1 MRASKER
8 SFSKVRTW
16 APAFVAFLVLV
27 LPGATFAQ
35 DSVPN
40 FHGLWLTDGSARDA
54 TRIVDGRLPDG
65 TPAEPRPGSPSA
77 LTEEGRNLYERN
89 KAGIAA
95 SDPTI
100 DQSLL
105 CIPSGF
111 PRIALNSQPVLIM
124 QEEDVV
130 VWTSES
136 NQGIAR
142 RIWISDQHT
151 TPWPSRL
158 GDSIARWDGDTL
170 IVETTDIAE
179 DTLINSRGLGH
190 SAEFTAIERWRLI
203 DGGAKLEIHM
213 AFTDPVIFTEP
224 WDTTVIYER
233 SDQRPLDD
241 ICTDPVAVP

>member
-1 MRASKER
+1 VRAIKNWSLSTAR
-8 SFSKVRTW
+8 
-16 APAFVAFLVLV
+16 ACGIAFIGSLALG
-27 LPGATFAQ
+27 LPSATFAQ
-35 DSVPN
+35 DSVPD

-65 TPAEPRPGSPSA
+65 TPAAPRPGSPST

-89 KAGIAA
+89 KAGIAV

-170 IVETTDIAE
+170 IVETTDISE

-190 SAEFTAIERWRLI
+190 STEFTAIERWRLI
-203 DGGAKLEIHM
+203 DNGAKLEIHM
-213 AFTDPVIFTEP
+213 TFTDPVTFTEP

-241 ICTDPVAVP
+241 ICTDPVEE